1 MTIKEF
7 AALVECNPQTLRY
20 YDKENLL
27 KPVKVDEWTGYRYY
41 EADQALDFVKIKNLQ
56 NAGFTIDEIKK
67 LANADNE
74 TILAAFDEKIREQ
87 KEKLNKTIEISKSY
101 QNEMTMMKNKLEALK
116 KMLDCSMAAFDPVK
130 EFGIDKQTYGE
141 ISKEVTGCLEEAI
154 SEGCIKYLNNIDFIP
169 DDIEGELEKEHEC
182 NIDFFNSSEY
192 ELVYEKHDWSRV
204 KDFFDKFSFEKE
216 GEYAMLFK
224 TNEERAKNFAFINTV
239 LALAMKKNE
248 SIKKKVSC
256 NVHRTEDGE
265 NHFWLFKV
273 L

>member
-41 EADQALDFVKIKNLQ
+41 EAEQALDFIKIKNLQ

-101 QNEMTMMKNKLEALK
+101 QNEMIMMKNKLEALK
-116 KMLDCSMAAFDPVK
+116 KMIDGSMATFDPVK
-130 EFGIDKQTYGE
+130 EFGIDKQTYDE
-141 ISKEVTGCLEEAI
+141 ISKEV
-154 SEGCIKYLNNIDFIP
+154 
-169 DDIEGELEKEHEC
+169 
-182 NIDFFNSSEY
+182 
-192 ELVYEKHDWSRV
+192 
-204 KDFFDKFSFEKE
+204 
-216 GEYAMLFK
+216 
-224 TNEERAKNFAFINTV
+224 
-239 LALAMKKNE
+239 
-248 SIKKKVSC
+248 
-256 NVHRTEDGE
+256 
-265 NHFWLFKV
+265 
-273 L
+273 